1 MKSLKRKNA
10 KWENICSA
18 PPSPPHPETK
28 RARIVFKNREK
39 WKKGKKQILESKRKG
54 EIRNRREKS
63 LFCSGPNA
71 CRILSALG
79 EGIVK
84 IS

>member
-28 RARIVFKNREK
+28 WVRLVFKNS
-39 WKKGKKQILESKRKG
+39 GKG
-54 EIRNRREKS
+54 EKKKKANFRVGEKEKLEIGEKS

-71 CRILSALG
+71 CRILSALEDG
-79 EGIVK
+79 K
-84 IS
+84 AL

>member
-1 MKSLKRKNA
+1 MG
-10 KWENICSA
+10 E
-18 PPSPPHPETK
+18 
-28 RARIVFKNREK
+28 VGFKNSGKEE
-39 WKKGKKQILESKRKG
+39 KGKKTNFKVGEKEKLEIG
-54 EIRNRREKS
+54 EKS

>member
-1 MKSLKRKNA
+1 MKSLKRQNA

-39 WKKGKKQILESKRKG
+39 RKKGKKQIFKWEKRRKLEIG
-54 EIRNRREKS
+54 EKS

-79 EGIVK
+79 KGIVK

>member
-1 MKSLKRKNA
+1 MKSLKRENA

-28 RARIVFKNREK
+28 WVRLVLRIQG
-39 WKKGKKQILESKRKG
+39 KGKKRKKANFKVGEKEKLEIG
-54 EIRNRREKS
+54 EKS

>member
-1 MKSLKRKNA
+1 MQNGKISAVLLHLRRIVKQNGLGWFLRIQGEGKKRKKAN
-10 KWENICSA
+10 
-18 PPSPPHPETK
+18 
-28 RARIVFKNREK
+28 FKVGEK
-39 WKKGKKQILESKRKG
+39 EKLEIG
-54 EIRNRREKS
+54 EKS

-79 EGIVK
+79 KGIVK